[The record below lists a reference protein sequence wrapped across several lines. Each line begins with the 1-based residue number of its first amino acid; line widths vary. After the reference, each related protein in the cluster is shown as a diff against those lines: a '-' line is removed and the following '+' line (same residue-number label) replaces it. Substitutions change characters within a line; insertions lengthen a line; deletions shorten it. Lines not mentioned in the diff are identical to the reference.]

1 MELIYKKAELKDID
15 ILTETKIDVLRAA
28 NQLLADED
36 MSEVREKS
44 YTYYESALNSNTH
57 TAYLV
62 YDRNTVVG
70 AGGVSFFQVMPTWNN
85 PSGNKAYI
93 MNMYTHPDYRRK
105 GIAFKVL
112 DMLVKECRE
121 RNITAISLEATA
133 MGRPLYEKYGF
144 VKMEHEM
151 KLPENTGAE
160 VKIEDGH

>member
-15 ILTETKIDVLRAA
+15 ILTETRIDVLRAA

-44 YTYYESALNSNTH
+44 YTYYERALNSNTH

-121 RNITAISLEATA
+121 RHITAISLEATA

-151 KLPENTGAE
+151 KLPENTGVE
-160 VKIEDGH
+160 EEIEDGH